1 MTNLIVEL
9 SKYALILLMAL
20 YTCMTFVSFRMKSRK
35 SSDFM
40 LTEMTF
46 IMLLLQFV
54 AYMVLYLK
62 LGEQE
67 VIIYYYG
74 FQALFLLLI
83 TLLWR
88 LFYKNIHSTLL
99 SNMCMLLNIG
109 FIILTRI
116 DFEKSVRQ
124 FKMVGIA
131 MLASMLIPV
140 IIRKWKSCAKLET
153 LYGILGLLMLGVVLV
168 LSGTTYG
175 ANLSFTIAGV
185 TLQPSEFVKIL
196 FVFYVAGRFAKSTEF
211 KDLVVT
217 TIFAAAHVLIL
228 VASTD
233 LGAALLFFV
242 TYLVMIYVSTKKTVY
257 CVAGLGGGALA
268 GVVAYHLFSHVRV
281 RVLAW
286 NDPWSCID
294 KEGYQVAQSLFAI
307 GTGGWTGMGL
317 GQGLPSSIPFVEK
330 DSIFSA
336 ISEELGGIFAICV
349 ILICM
354 CMFLSFFNLA
364 MKVKNEFYRNVA
376 MGLGTMYATQV
387 LLTIGGVTKFIPLTG
402 VTLPLVSYG
411 GSSVLSTLIILGI
424 IQGISLIIHDEE
436 REFEKERE
444 QIERERM
451 ERTKQRKEKETEK
464 EKQKA

>member
-20 YTCMTFVSFRMKSRK
+20 YTCMTFVSFRVKSRK

-46 IMLLLQFV
+46 IMLILQFV

-62 LGEQE
+62 LGEME
-67 VIIYYYG
+67 ELVYYYG

-88 LFYKNIHSTLL
+88 LFYKNIHGTLL
-99 SNMCMLLNIG
+99 SNMCMLINIG
-109 FIILTRI
+109 FIMLTRL
-116 DFEKSVRQ
+116 DLEKSVRQ
-124 FKMVGIA
+124 FKIVIIA
-131 MLASMLIPV
+131 MLISMLVPV
-140 IIRKWKSCAKLET
+140 IIRKWKSCCKFDT
-153 LYGILGLLMLGVVLV
+153 FYGILGLIMLGAVLI
-168 LSGTTYG
+168 LSATTYG
-175 ANLSFTIAGV
+175 ANISFTIAGV

-196 FVFYVAGRFAKSTEF
+196 FVFYVAGRFARSTEF
-211 KDLVVT
+211 KDVIIT
-217 TIFAAAHVLIL
+217 TVFVAVHVLIL

-233 LGAALLFFV
+233 LGGALLFFV
-242 TYLVMIYVSTKKTVY
+242 TYLVMIYVATKKAVY
-257 CVAGLGGGALA
+257 CAAGLGAGALA
-268 GVVAYHLFSHVRV
+268 GVLAYQLFSHVRV

-286 NDPWSCID
+286 SDPWSCID
-294 KEGYQVAQSLFAI
+294 NEGYQVAQSLFAI

-354 CMFLSFFNLA
+354 CIFLSFFNLA
-364 MKVKNEFYRNVA
+364 MKVKNEFYRYIA

-387 LLTIGGVTKFIPLTG
+387 LLTVGGVTKFIPLTG

-411 GSSVLSTLIILGI
+411 GSSILSTLIILGI

-436 REFEKERE
+436 REVEKERE
-444 QIERERM
+444 RIERAKRN
-451 ERTKQRKEKETEK
+451 KEK
-464 EKQKA
+464 EKQEA

>member
-35 SSDFM
+35 SLDFM

-46 IMLLLQFV
+46 VMLVLQFV

-62 LGEQE
+62 LGERE
-67 VIIYYYG
+67 ELVYYYG

-88 LFYKNIHSTLL
+88 LFYKNIQRTLL
-99 SNMCMLLNIG
+99 SNMCMLINIG

-116 DFEKSVRQ
+116 DLEKSVRQ
-124 FKMVGIA
+124 FKIVIIA
-131 MLASMLIPV
+131 MLISLLVPV
-140 IIRKWKSCAKLET
+140 IVRKWKSCMKFDRF
-153 LYGILGLLMLGVVLV
+153 YGGLGLLMLGAVLV
-168 LSGTTYG
+168 LSATTYG
-175 ANLSFTIAGV
+175 ANISFTIAGV

-211 KDLVVT
+211 KDVVVT
-217 TIFAAAHVLIL
+217 TAFAAAHVLIL

-233 LGAALLFFV
+233 LGGALLFFV
-242 TYLVMIYVSTKKTVY
+242 TYLVMIYVATKKSVY

-268 GVVAYHLFSHVRV
+268 GVAAYYLFSHVRV
-281 RVLAW
+281 RVMAW
-286 NDPWSCID
+286 SDPWSCID

-317 GQGLPSSIPFVEK
+317 GQGMPSGIPFVEK

-364 MKVKNEFYRNVA
+364 MKVKNEFYRNIA
-376 MGLGTMYATQV
+376 MGLGTMYAVQV
-387 LLTIGGVTKFIPLTG
+387 LLTVGGAIKFIPLTG

-411 GSSVLSTLIILGI
+411 GSSVLSTLIMIGI

-436 REFEKERE
+436 RELEKERE
-444 QIERERM
+444 RIERERI
-451 ERTKQRKEKETEK
+451 EGEK

>member
-99 SNMCMLLNIG
+99 SNMCMLINIG

-116 DFEKSVRQ
+116 DFEKSLRQ
-124 FKMVGIA
+124 FKIVSIA
-131 MLASMLIPV
+131 MIGTLLIPV
-140 IIRKWKSCAKLET
+140 IIRKWKNCMKFEKIYGVL
-153 LYGILGLLMLGVVLV
+153 GILLLGAVLI
-168 LSGTTYG
+168 LSAATYG
-175 ANLSFTIAGV
+175 ANISFTVAGV

-196 FVFYVAGRFAKSTEF
+196 FVFFVAGRFAKSTEF
-211 KDLVVT
+211 RDVVIT
-217 TIFAAAHVLIL
+217 TVFAAAHVLIL

-242 TYLVMIYVSTKKTVY
+242 TYLVMIYVATKKPVY
-257 CVAGLGGGALA
+257 CAAGLGGGALA
-268 GVVAYHLFSHVRV
+268 GVAAYHLFSHVRV

-286 NDPWSCID
+286 SDPWSCID

-317 GQGLPSSIPFVEK
+317 GQGLPSNIPFVEK
-330 DSIFSA
+330 DSVFSA

-354 CMFLSFFNLA
+354 CVFLSFFYLA
-364 MKVKNEFYRNVA
+364 MKVRNKFYRYVA

-387 LLTIGGVTKFIPLTG
+387 LLTIGGVIKFIPLTG
-402 VTLPLVSYG
+402 VTLPLISYG
-411 GSSVLSTLIILGI
+411 GSSVLSTLIMLGI
-424 IQGISLIIHDEE
+424 IQGISLIVHDEE
-436 REFEKERE
+436 WELEKERKR
-444 QIERERM
+444 IEREK
-451 ERTKQRKEKETEK
+451 TGKETE
-464 EKQKA
+464 EEQKI

>member
-20 YTCMTFVSFRMKSRK
+20 YTCMTFISFRMKTRK
-35 SSDFM
+35 SLDFM

-46 IMLLLQFV
+46 VMLILQFV

-67 VIIYYYG
+67 EIVYYYG

-83 TLLWR
+83 TILWR

-99 SNMCMLLNIG
+99 SNMCMLINIG

-124 FKMVGIA
+124 FKIVIIA
-131 MLASMLIPV
+131 MLISMIVPV
-140 IIRKWKSCAKLET
+140 IIRKWKKCCSFDVA
-153 LYGILGLLMLGVVLV
+153 YGIVGLLMLGAVLV
-168 LSGTTYG
+168 LSASTYG
-175 ANLSFTIAGV
+175 ANISFTIAGV

-196 FVFYVAGRFAKSTEF
+196 FVFYVAGRFARSTEF
-211 KDLVVT
+211 KNVVVT

-233 LGAALLFFV
+233 LGGALLFFV
-242 TYLVMIYVSTKKTVY
+242 TYLVMIYVATKKAVY
-257 CVAGLGGGALA
+257 CAAGMGAGAAA
-268 GVVAYHLFSHVRV
+268 GVLAYQLFSHVQV
-281 RVLAW
+281 RVMAW
-286 NDPWSCID
+286 SDPWSCID
-294 KEGYQVAQSLFAI
+294 NEGYQIAQSLFAI

-364 MKVKNEFYRNVA
+364 MKVKNQFYRNVA
-376 MGLGTMYATQV
+376 MGLGAMYATQV
-387 LLTIGGVTKFIPLTG
+387 LLTVGGVTKFIPLTG

-411 GSSVLSTLIILGI
+411 GSSILSTLIILGI

-436 REFEKERE
+436 RELEKERE
-444 QIERERM
+444 RLERAR
-451 ERTKQRKEKETEK
+451 RKKEK
-464 EKQKA
+464 EKQEA

>member
-20 YTCMTFVSFRMKSRK
+20 YTCMTFISFRMKSRK

-46 IMLLLQFV
+46 VMLILQFV

-67 VIIYYYG
+67 ELVYYYG

-88 LFYKNIHSTLL
+88 LFYKNIHGTLL
-99 SNMCMLLNIG
+99 SNMCMLINIG
-109 FIILTRI
+109 FIMLTRI
-116 DFEKSVRQ
+116 DIEKSVRQ
-124 FKMVGIA
+124 FKIVIIA
-131 MLASMLIPV
+131 MLISMLVPV
-140 IIRKWKSCAKLET
+140 IIRKWKSCCKFDT
-153 LYGILGLLMLGVVLV
+153 FYGILGLIMLGAVLI
-168 LSGTTYG
+168 LSATTYG
-175 ANLSFTIAGV
+175 ANISFTIAGV

-196 FVFYVAGRFAKSTEF
+196 FVFYVAGRFARSTEF
-211 KDLVVT
+211 KDVVVT
-217 TIFAAAHVLIL
+217 TIFAAVHVLIL

-233 LGAALLFFV
+233 LGGALLFFV
-242 TYLVMIYVSTKKTVY
+242 TYLVMIYVATKKAIY
-257 CVAGLGGGALA
+257 CAAGLGAGALA
-268 GVVAYHLFSHVRV
+268 GVLAYQLFSHVRV
-281 RVLAW
+281 RVMAW
-286 NDPWSCID
+286 SDPWSCID
-294 KEGYQVAQSLFAI
+294 NEGYQVAQSLFAI

-354 CMFLSFFNLA
+354 CIFLSFFNLA
-364 MKVKNEFYRNVA
+364 MKVKNEFYRYIA

-387 LLTIGGVTKFIPLTG
+387 LLTVGGVTKFIPLTG

-411 GSSVLSTLIILGI
+411 GSSILSTLIILGI

-436 REFEKERE
+436 REVEKERE
-444 QIERERM
+444 RIERAKRN
-451 ERTKQRKEKETEK
+451 KEK
-464 EKQKA
+464 EKQEA